1 MKNKTFAL
9 FPCFSISS
17 IYTLDFEKLYQ
28 KGYRAL
34 LFDIDN
40 TLVLHDEPAREE
52 TIALFQRMKAAGFK
66 TAVLSNNGVERV
78 GAFQD
83 RVHADLVIPN
93 AGKPKAK
100 AYLQAVEQFG
110 IAKEQALFFG
120 DQLFTDILGG
130 NRAEVPTVLVKPMG
144 KEKYFHILLKRILEK
159 PFLLAYQRK
168 HALFQEEIAAMA

>member
-40 TLVLHDEPAREE
+40 TLVLHDEPARD
-52 TIALFQRMKAAGFK
+52 ALFHRMKAAGFK

-110 IAKEQALFFG
+110 IKKEQALFFG

-130 NRAEVPTVLVKPMG
+130 NRAEVATVLVKPMG

-168 HALFQEEIAAMA
+168 HTLFQEEIAAMA

>member
-9 FPCFSISS
+9 FPRFSISS

-52 TIALFQRMKAAGFK
+52 TVALFYRMQAAGFK

-93 AGKPKAK
+93 AGKP
-100 AYLQAVEQFG
+100 
-110 IAKEQALFFG
+110 KEQALFFG

>member
-17 IYTLDFEKLYQ
+17 IYSLDFEKLYQ

-52 TIALFQRMKAAGFK
+52 TVALFQRMKAAGFK

-83 RVHADLVIPN
+83 SGSGHSQCGKAESEGVLTGGGAVWDSKG
-93 AGKPKAK
+93 AGAFLRRPVVYGYLGRKSCGGSYCTGK
-100 AYLQAVEQFG
+100 AYGE
-110 IAKEQALFFG
+110 
-120 DQLFTDILGG
+120 
-130 NRAEVPTVLVKPMG
+130 G
-144 KEKYFHILLKRILEK
+144 KVFSYSS
-159 PFLLAYQRK
+159 
-168 HALFQEEIAAMA
+168 